1 MAKKLCVSSMC
12 IACNICVHEAP
23 NTFVLAE
30 DPETQSMISIVTN
43 QSGDTPEQI
52 QKAIDMCP
60 VMAISWEEDK

>member
-23 NTFVLAE
+23 NTFALAE
-30 DPETQSMISIVTN
+30 DPETQNMISVVTDQN
-43 QSGDTPEQI
+43 GDTSDKI
-52 QKAIDMCP
+52 QMAINMCP